1 MVLPKEVK
9 ITQASSLN
17 GKAPNT
23 AQVTTSKSNTASE
36 SNAVTV
42 SKPAAKKRPSGTRSI
57 YQVKAGDT
65 LANIASR
72 MGLNWR
78 DIAEWNQID
87 PNTAL
92 LAGST
97 LYLYNAKPIEPKVA
111 EAPKRKANSYIVQAG
126 DTLTGIADKFDLNVS
141 ELAKFN
147 NLPVTYQVRTNQ
159 NLWLIP
165 DKMPKP
171 PVAQPVAQK
180 PAPARAE
187 VQPVSS
193 RYTVQTGDTLSG
205 IADRLSVS
213 PKDIAD
219 VNGFN
224 TNYRVQKGQVII
236 VPVTVE
242 KVKYALAGK
251 SINYTVR
258 PGDSLGSVANNF
270 DLTVADLAKANYL
283 KPTAN
288 LIQGQK
294 LVIPQAGLGTVASV
308 TATREPTVKRDSAKP
323 DSKKETKKE
332 TKAAKD
338 AQLEDDNKP
347 ASKPVSNKY
356 SRSDAQGYQVKSG
369 DSLTNLSAKYGVSKS
384 ELAALNNLKGNESL
398 LIGQN
403 IKIPKTT
410 TTYKVKAGEGL
421 ISLAGRFGIS
431 PKELASLNNLSPT
444 ASLKVGQTIT
454 VPK

>member
-1 MVLPKEVK
+1 MPSSSSDLAAMATSMVKNQTTTYIAPIPSTSSIQSRNTVIKEPPITATEQKIVTAEMQSTNTLPTTSAVVTANNTVVQEPPLSNQERNLIAKEIEKTAPQVEQAINPTDGNIKLNAIQTQQSVLEAKGETKKLSYEEPPVVLPKEVK
-9 ITQASSLN
+9 ITQSSSLN
-17 GKAPNT
+17 GKA
-23 AQVTTSKSNTASE
+23 ATTSKSNTTSE
-36 SNAVTV
+36 SKAVTV
-42 SKPAAKKRPSGTRSI
+42 SKPAAKKRPSGTRST

-72 MGLNWR
+72 MGVNWR

-87 PNTAL
+87 PNAAL

-111 EAPKRKANSYIVQAG
+111 ESPKRKANSYIVQAG
-126 DTLTGIADKFDLNVS
+126 DTLTGIADKFDSNVS

-171 PVAQPVAQK
+171 PVAQPAAQK

-224 TNYRVQKGQVII
+224 TSII
-236 VPVTVE
+236 VC
-242 KVKYALAGK
+242 KKGK
-251 SINYTVR
+251 S
-258 PGDSLGSVANNF
+258 SSCLSQ
-270 DLTVADLAKANYL
+270 L
-283 KPTAN
+283 K
-288 LIQGQK
+288 
-294 LVIPQAGLGTVASV
+294 
-308 TATREPTVKRDSAKP
+308 R
-323 DSKKETKKE
+323 
-332 TKAAKD
+332 
-338 AQLEDDNKP
+338 
-347 ASKPVSNKY
+347 SNM
-356 SRSDAQGYQVKSG
+356 R
-369 DSLTNLSAKYGVSKS
+369 
-384 ELAALNNLKGNESL
+384 
-398 LIGQN
+398 
-403 IKIPKTT
+403 
-410 TTYKVKAGEGL
+410 
-421 ISLAGRFGIS
+421 
-431 PKELASLNNLSPT
+431 
-444 ASLKVGQTIT
+444 
-454 VPK
+454 